1 MIQGVHL
8 LLYSRDAE
16 ADRAFLR
23 DVLGLASVDAGHGWL
38 IFALPPAEIA
48 VHPADGNIVQ
58 NVPQEDHAR
67 SEIYLMC
74 DDLAGTMASFNAKGA
89 ATTEPKNERWVQ
101 SRLCA
106 CPAERA
112 SDSISL
118 AMPLR
123 FIWRASDRVALSAR
137 PLNTANNFTSHGPVT
152 HVS

>member
-8 LLYSRDAE
+8 LLYSRNAE

-74 DDLAGTMASFNAKGA
+74 EDLAGTMASFNAKGA
-89 ATTEPKNERWVQ
+89 ATTEPKNERWGTVTTV
-101 SRLCA
+101 RL
-106 CPAERA
+106 PSGA
-112 SDSISL
+112 SLGLYQPRHATALHL
-118 AMPLR
+118 AR
-123 FIWRASDRVALSAR
+123 K
-137 PLNTANNFTSHGPVT
+137 
-152 HVS
+152 